1 MQEEGQQSIERAFS
15 LSQKYDRKG
24 KKWQQLTN
32 KVTRCI
38 AKDMLPISI
47 VEKPGFKQM
56 LESFDPRYQLPSRKH
71 FSKTAIPALFNSTQ
85 SALASTLQEVKHFS
99 STTDLWSSVCMQPYL
114 SYTVHYITKDWKL
127 QSKCLQTLFM
137 PEDHNGEKLAESLK
151 SVLESWGLQESKQVC
166 LTTDN
171 GSNLVRASHLLN
183 WLHIPCFGHNLYLA
197 ITNAIKDDSRVSRAI
212 GVTRKLITSFSH
224 SWKKKRD
231 LTKIQAD
238 LGIPHHSLIIDCQTR
253 WGSLQKM
260 ISRVLEQ
267 EKALRQVLSI
277 DRKTA
282 HLVPTWQ
289 DLEVLESINKALAP
303 LADFTDILSGEK
315 YVTFSA
321 LVPLLKHVT
330 DDILC
335 EDEDDTTLTV
345 DIKQQIITYLQN
357 KYDNAEL
364 KELLYTASFL
374 DPRFKTEYIPNDNIP
389 AIKEKIS
396 RRVCGMPLTVIPAL
410 ILSLLL
416 LRQVHLLL
424 KKTLGSILKKSREV
438 QQPKTPQE
446 KLKVELDLYLSA
458 AVLDSESNPLD
469 WWAVEHR
476 NYPILAQLA
485 MKYLCICAS
494 SAASERL
501 FSASGNIVTPKR
513 SSLKP
518 DKVNMLVFLAKNL

>member
-1 MQEEGQQSIERAFS
+1 
-15 LSQKYDRKG
+15 
-24 KKWQQLTN
+24 
-32 KVTRCI
+32 
-38 AKDMLPISI
+38 MLPISI

-71 FSKTAIPALFNSTQ
+71 FSKTAVPALFNSTQ
-85 SALASTLQEVKHFS
+85 SALALTLQEVKHFS

-137 PEDHNGEKLAESLK
+137 PEDHNGENLAESLK

-183 WLHIPCFGHNLYLA
+183 WLHIPCFGHNLHLA
-197 ITNAIKDDSRVSRAI
+197 ITNAIKDDSRISRAI

-231 LTKIQAD
+231 LTKVQAD

-267 EKALRQVLSI
+267 EKALHQVLSI
-277 DRKTA
+277 DKKTA

-330 DDILC
+330 DNVLC
-335 EDEDDTTLTV
+335 EDEEDTTLTV

-357 KYDNAEL
+357 KYDNPEL
-364 KELLYTASFL
+364 KELLYTASFP
-374 DPRFKTEYIPNDNIP
+374 DPRFKTEYIPKVNIP

-396 RRVCGMPLTVIPAL
+396 QEGLWYATDSNSSTDTVTSATETSSPPAK
-410 ILSLLL
+410 
-416 LRQVHLLL
+416 
-424 KKTLGSILKKSREV
+424 KKTLGSIVKKSREV
-438 QQPKTPQE
+438 LQPKTPQE

-518 DKVNMLVFLAKNL
+518 EKVNMLVFLAKNL